1 MKPSRIFI
9 NKKQIVS
16 QLYFHTSIDVHKKL
30 AKYGTRNWNNIKYFG
45 YSLINLI
52 LAILGDSGIGF
63 LFVRIA
69 AGITTGTLAIF
80 SAQPTDVVKV
90 RMQAE
95 MKKIGEKSR
104 YKGVVDAYVTIAKT
118 EGFQGLYKGMYTDM
132 ILILI
137 VYLSLL
143 CV

>member
-1 MKPSRIFI
+1 LID
-9 NKKQIVS
+9 QI
-16 QLYFHTSIDVHKKL
+16 LLFT
-30 AKYGTRNWNNIKYFG
+30 
-45 YSLINLI
+45 
-52 LAILGDSGIGF
+52 GDSGIGF

-69 AGITTGTLAIF
+69 AGVTTGTLAIL

-118 EGFQGLYKGMYTDM
+118 EGFKGLYKGMYTDM
-132 ILILI
+132 TLLFNILPL
-137 VYLSLL
+137 VM

>member
-1 MKPSRIFI
+1 MP
-9 NKKQIVS
+9 
-16 QLYFHTSIDVHKKL
+16 
-30 AKYGTRNWNNIKYFG
+30 
-45 YSLINLI
+45 NLI
-52 LAILGDSGIGF
+52 LVIKGDSGVGF

-104 YKGVVDAYVTIAKT
+104 YNGVVDAYVTIAKT

-132 ILILI
+132 ILIL
-137 VYLSLL
+137 YSLPL
-143 CV
+143 LYIFV